1 MTTDAGALLVTPAKD
16 GSRFYWEAVWRQ
28 NHTRYKRRLG
38 VAWVLP
44 RPAPGDADGWQ
55 RKYRKRPGRPGE
67 GALTAQQATVA
78 MRELIAEVAAT
89 VPRRGAVTFATA
101 AVTWLDE
108 PHGWKPAT
116 ERDYRSMLSKTAP
129 LHVFAD
135 ERVDKITAADVDKF
149 LRSLKR
155 PAGKPDA
162 KDKRPDPVP
171 AAPRTVNKYRRVLSM
186 IFDLAVEKGWR
197 KDNPCADV
205 KIRKAPDAAELIVYS
220 VADIAAI
227 EREAEN
233 HETVPYLGAL
243 IVVAATCGLRRGEL
257 LALRWRDVRFT
268 ESVLKVSRS
277 MSAGEEGAPKSG
289 KARTV
294 PLSAWPA
301 EVLTEMKKRD
311 ERTGPNDL
319 VFGRADGSHLD
330 GDVVSTQY
338 RQARDAV
345 AARDPDL
352 PPLRFHDLRHTFGTL
367 LAAEGYAV
375 TAIQSY
381 MGHADLATTAIYMHW
396 APQAD
401 AAARMSAIFK
411 RPELPAAEPVGAGH

>member
-1 MTTDAGALLVTPAKD
+1 MTTDSGALLVTPAKD
-16 GSRFYWEAVWRQ
+16 GSRFYWEAFWRQ
-28 NHTRYKRRLG
+28 DGRAIKRRLG

-67 GALTAQQATVA
+67 GALTAQQATVR
-78 MRELIAEVAAT
+78 MRELIAEHAAS

-101 AVTWLDE
+101 AATWLDE

-116 ERDYRSMLSKTAP
+116 ARDYRSMLSKTAP
-129 LHVFAD
+129 LHVLAA

-155 PAGKPDA
+155 PGGEGD
-162 KDKRPDPVP
+162 

-186 IFDLAVEKGWR
+186 IFDLAVQKGWR

-205 KIRKAPDAAELIVYS
+205 KIRKAPDAGELIVYS

-227 EREAEN
+227 EREAEK
-233 HETVPYLGAL
+233 HKAVADLGAL

-277 MSAGEEGAPKSG
+277 LSAGDEGAPKSG

-301 EVLTEMKKRD
+301 EVLTAMKARG

-345 AARDPDL
+345 AARDADL

-396 APQAD
+396 ADQAD
-401 AAARMSAIFK
+401 AAERMSAIFK
-411 RPELPAAEPVGAGH
+411 RPELPAAEPVGAAV